1 MSEQTDSVVSVSDVE
16 KKKWSNNVWR
26 YGAFKFFV
34 DFQLWLPIWVI
45 YLNETRGLS
54 ITEITFLDVPFWLL
68 LIILEVPTGI
78 VADRWGRKV
87 SLCYGAFINAVAV
100 LVFGLA
106 GNIALL
112 FISYSVWAVA
122 WTLFS
127 GADSAFVYDSLKAAG
142 RRDEYQKIWGRIHS
156 ISLVAHVLGLVLG
169 APLAAIT
176 NLWFPIVV
184 SAGLMLLAWVVSL
197 TFKEPPRDEEPV
209 SYRETILNAVNVVRS
224 KPPVYTMMLFAGFVM
239 AIAVSFSIL
248 AQPYLRIHHEID
260 IDIIGFLQVPGQLVG
275 IFAALF
281 AYRLVGL
288 IGVGRTMLLLPVIVL
303 VAAIGL
309 GSFDNIWAFAFYPLT
324 GLVFAMSF
332 PVLST
337 YFNDRIPSASRAT
350 VLSIY
355 QLTFSLFVA
364 LFEPVLGFLADSRGF
379 PTAYMVAAIIL
390 AAGTPVLYIIWR
402 RASSKEVLLE
412 QEV

>member
-1 MSEQTDSVVSVSDVE
+1 MPEQTSQVVSVSDAE
-16 KKKWSNNVWR
+16 KKKWSNNIWR
-26 YGAFKFFV
+26 FGAFRFFV

-54 ITEITFLDVPFWLL
+54 LTEITFLDVPFWLL
-68 LIILEVPTGI
+68 LIVLEIPTGI

-106 GNIALL
+106 GNIAIL
-112 FISYSVWAVA
+112 FVSYSVWAVA

-142 RRDEYQKIWGRIHS
+142 RREEYQKIWGRIHS
-156 ISLVAHVLGLVLG
+156 VSLVAHVLGLVLG
-169 APLAAIT
+169 APLAAAT
-176 NLWFPIVV
+176 NLWFPIVI
-184 SAGLMLLAWVVSL
+184 SAGLMLIAWVVAL
-197 TFKEPPRDEEPV
+197 TFKEPPREEAPT

-248 AQPYLRIHHEID
+248 AQPYLRSHGIG

-281 AYRLVGL
+281 AYRLVGI
-288 IGVGRTMLLLPVIVL
+288 IGVGRTMLLLPVVVL

-309 GSFDNIWAFAFYPLT
+309 GSFDHIAAFAFYPLT

-364 LFEPVLGFLADSRGF
+364 LFEPVLGWLADTRDF
-379 PTAYMVAAIIL
+379 PTAYLVAAVIL
-390 AAGTPVLYIIWR
+390 AVGTPVLYIFWL

>member
-1 MSEQTDSVVSVSDVE
+1 MSELTPQLASVSDAE
-16 KKKWSNNVWR
+16 KKKWSNNIWR
-26 YGAFKFFV
+26 FGAFRFFV

-45 YLNETRGLS
+45 YLNETRGFS
-54 ITEITFLDVPFWLL
+54 IIEITFLDVLL
-68 LIILEVPTGI
+68 MVILVILEVPTGI
-78 VADRWGRKV
+78 IADRWGRKV
-87 SLCYGAFINAVAV
+87 SLCYGAFIHAVAI
-100 LVFGLA
+100 LVFSFA
-106 GNIALL
+106 GNIVVIA
-112 FISYSVWAVA
+112 ISYTVVAVA
-122 WTLFS
+122 LTLFS

-142 RRDEYQKIWGRIHS
+142 RREEYQKIWGRIHS
-156 ISLVAHVLGLVLG
+156 ISLVAGVVSLVLG
-169 APLAAIT
+169 AFLAAIT
-176 NLWFPIVV
+176 NLWFPIVI
-184 SAGLMLLAWVVSL
+184 SAGLMLIAWIVSL
-197 TFKEPPRDEEPV
+197 TFKEPPREEAPT

-248 AQPYLRIHHEID
+248 AQPYLRSHGIGID
-260 IDIIGFLQVPGQLVG
+260 VIGFLQVPGQLVG

-281 AYRLVGL
+281 AYRLVGI
-288 IGVGRTMLLLPVIVL
+288 IGVGRTMLLLPVVVL

-309 GSFDNIWAFAFYPLT
+309 GSVDHIAAFAFYPLT

-364 LFEPVLGFLADSRGF
+364 FFEPILGWIADTRDF
-379 PTAYMVAAIIL
+379 PTAYLVAAIIL
-390 AAGTPVLYIIWR
+390 AVGTPVLYIFWR
-402 RASSKEVLLE
+402 RASSREVLLE

>member
-1 MSEQTDSVVSVSDVE
+1 MSEQADQVVSVSDAE
-16 KKKWSNNVWR
+16 KKKWSNNIWR

-54 ITEITFLDVPFWLL
+54 LTEITLLDVPFWLL

-87 SLCYGAFINAVAV
+87 SLCYGAAINAVAV

-106 GNIALL
+106 GNIAIL

-142 RRDEYQKIWGRIHS
+142 RQDQYQKIWGRIHS

-169 APLAAIT
+169 APIAAAT
-176 NLWFPIVV
+176 NLWFPIVI
-184 SAGLMLLAWVVSL
+184 SAGLMLIAWVVSL
-197 TFKEPPRDEEPV
+197 TFKEPPREELPT
-209 SYRETILNAVNVVRS
+209 SYRDTIMNAVNVVRS

-248 AQPYLRIHHEID
+248 AQPFLRSHDIG

-275 IFAALF
+275 IVAALF

-309 GSFDNIWAFAFYPLT
+309 SSFDNIWAFAFYPLT

-355 QLTFSLFVA
+355 QLTFSLFVVF
-364 LFEPVLGFLADSRGF
+364 FEPVLGWLADTRDF
-379 PTAYMVAAIIL
+379 ATAYMVAAIIL
-390 AAGTPVLYIIWR
+390 AVGAPVLYIIWW
-402 RASSKEVLLE
+402 RASRKEVLLE

>member
-239 AIAVSFSIL
+239 AIAVSFQIFM
-248 AQPYLRIHHEID
+248 QPYLRSHDIEIKF
-260 IDIIGFLQVPGQLVG
+260 IGVLQVPEQLLG
-275 IFAALF
+275 IVTALF

-288 IGVGRTMLLLPVIVL
+288 IGIGHTMLLCPVAIFVT
-303 VAAIGL
+303 AIGL
-309 GSFDNIWAFAFYPLT
+309 GSFDHIAAFAFYPLA
-324 GLVFAMSF
+324 GVIFAMSF

-355 QLTFSLFVA
+355 QLTFSLFVV
-364 LFEPVLGFLADSRGF
+364 LFEPILGWLADTRDF

-390 AAGTPVLYIIWR
+390 AVGAPPLYIIWWQANR
-402 RASSKEVLLE
+402 KEVLLE
-412 QEV
+412 EEV

>member
-239 AIAVSFSIL
+239 AIAVSFQIFM
-248 AQPYLRIHHEID
+248 QPYLRSHDIEIKF
-260 IDIIGFLQVPGQLVG
+260 IGVLQVPEQLLG
-275 IFAALF
+275 IVAALF

-288 IGVGRTMLLLPVIVL
+288 IGIGRTMLLCPVAIFVT
-303 VAAIGL
+303 AIGL
-309 GSFDNIWAFAFYPLT
+309 GSFDHIAAFAFYPLA
-324 GLVFAMSF
+324 GVIFAMSF

-355 QLTFSLFVA
+355 QLTFSLFVV
-364 LFEPVLGFLADSRGF
+364 LFEPILGWLADTRDF

-390 AAGTPVLYIIWR
+390 AVGAPPLYIIWWQANR
-402 RASSKEVLLE
+402 KEVLLE
-412 QEV
+412 EEV

>member
-1 MSEQTDSVVSVSDVE
+1 M
-16 KKKWSNNVWR
+16 
-26 YGAFKFFV
+26 
-34 DFQLWLPIWVI
+34 
-45 YLNETRGLS
+45 
-54 ITEITFLDVPFWLL
+54 
-68 LIILEVPTGI
+68 
-78 VADRWGRKV
+78 
-87 SLCYGAFINAVAV
+87 
-100 LVFGLA
+100 
-106 GNIALL
+106 
-112 FISYSVWAVA
+112 
-122 WTLFS
+122 
-127 GADSAFVYDSLKAAG
+127 
-142 RRDEYQKIWGRIHS
+142 
-156 ISLVAHVLGLVLG
+156 
-169 APLAAIT
+169 
-176 NLWFPIVV
+176 
-184 SAGLMLLAWVVSL
+184 
-197 TFKEPPRDEEPV
+197 
-209 SYRETILNAVNVVRS
+209 NAVNVVRS

-248 AQPYLRIHHEID
+248 AQPYLRSHGIG

-281 AYRLVGL
+281 AYRLVGI
-288 IGVGRTMLLLPVIVL
+288 IGVGRTMLLLPVVVL

-309 GSFDNIWAFAFYPLT
+309 GSFDHIAAFAFYPLT

-364 LFEPVLGFLADSRGF
+364 FFEPVLGWLADTRDF
-379 PTAYMVAAIIL
+379 PTAYLVAAVIL
-390 AAGTPVLYIIWR
+390 AVGTPVLYIFWL

>member
-1 MSEQTDSVVSVSDVE
+1 MSEQTAPVISVSDAE
-16 KKKWSNNVWR
+16 KKKWSNNIWR
-26 YGAFKFFV
+26 FGAFRFFV
-34 DFQLWLPIWVI
+34 DFQLWIPIWVI
-45 YLNETRGLS
+45 YLNETRGFS
-54 ITEITFLDVPFWLL
+54 IIEITFLDVLL
-68 LIILEVPTGI
+68 MIILVILEIPTGVI
-78 VADRWGRKV
+78 ADRWGRKV
-87 SLCYGAFINAVAV
+87 SLCYGAFIHAVAI
-100 LVFGLA
+100 LVFSFA
-106 GNIALL
+106 GNIVVIA
-112 FISYSVWAVA
+112 ISYTVVA
-122 WTLFS
+122 IALTLFS

-142 RRDEYQKIWGRIHS
+142 RREEYQKIWGRIHS
-156 ISLVAHVLGLVLG
+156 ISLVAGVVSLVLG
-169 APLAAIT
+169 AFLAAIT

-184 SAGLMLLAWVVSL
+184 SAGLMLIAWIVAL
-197 TFKEPPRDEEPV
+197 TFKEPPREEAPT

-248 AQPYLRIHHEID
+248 AQPYLRSHGIG

-281 AYRLVGL
+281 AYRLVGI
-288 IGVGRTMLLLPVIVL
+288 IGVGRTMLLLPVVVL

-309 GSFDNIWAFAFYPLT
+309 GSFDHIAAFAFYPLT

-364 LFEPVLGFLADSRGF
+364 LFEPVLGWLADTRDF
-379 PTAYMVAAIIL
+379 PTAYLVAAVIL
-390 AAGTPVLYIIWR
+390 AVGTPVLYIFWL